1 MLTPKRSV
9 ARRAAASFSPYSQHA
24 AGIATLI
31 LITAGLGVVNPVLV
45 RSVFDDALFPPAG
58 EPDINLLWVL
68 GGTMVGV
75 TVFTGGLGI
84 VQTWATNIVGQRV
97 MRDLRDRLY
106 AHLQRLSLGFFTDTR
121 TGEIQSRIA
130 NDVGGIQNAVTN
142 TLSSVLAN
150 VVTVISTLIAMTVLS
165 WQLAV
170 VSIVTV
176 PFFFLLSAIVGE
188 RRRRVTAEAQ
198 KAAAEVTAI
207 THETLSVS
215 GIVLAKLFGRQKQE
229 IDRFHNENERMAALA
244 IRRQMTGQSFFALMQ
259 VFFSISPVAIYI
271 IAGYILT
278 GQFALTVTSGTI
290 VAFTTLQARLYWPIG
305 SLMRVSVELRSSL
318 ALFERIFGYLDIE
331 PDIKDSPGAAALRPR
346 DVTGRVTFEA
356 VEMSYTPVN
365 GTGANGNGWSA
376 KALDGVSLEIHPGQ
390 TAAFVGPS
398 GAGKTTISYLIP
410 RLYDPTGGAVKI
422 DGIDVRDIRLESLAA
437 IVGYV
442 TQESY
447 LFHSSVR
454 NNLLY
459 ARPNATQEEI
469 EAASRAAFIHDRIM
483 DMPDRY
489 DTVVGERGHR
499 LSGGERQRLSVARAI
514 LHDPRILILDEA
526 TSALDTVSE
535 RQMQAALGP
544 LMKERTTIAIAHRLS
559 TIMSADVI
567 YVVDKGRIVES
578 GDHEALLRRCGLYA
592 SLYREQ
598 FEGGR
603 IESRCEDGIVYA
615 NGAVIAIDQV
625 AAAPFAR

>member
-24 AGIATLI
+24 VGIATLI

-198 KAAAEVTAI
+198 KAAAEVTA
-207 THETLSVS
+207 
-215 GIVLAKLFGRQKQE
+215 
-229 IDRFHNENERMAALA
+229 N
-244 IRRQMTGQSFFALMQ
+244 
-259 VFFSISPVAIYI
+259 
-271 IAGYILT
+271 
-278 GQFALTVTSGTI
+278 
-290 VAFTTLQARLYWPIG
+290 
-305 SLMRVSVELRSSL
+305 
-318 ALFERIFGYLDIE
+318 
-331 PDIKDSPGAAALRPR
+331 
-346 DVTGRVTFEA
+346 
-356 VEMSYTPVN
+356 
-365 GTGANGNGWSA
+365 
-376 KALDGVSLEIHPGQ
+376 HP
-390 TAAFVGPS
+390 
-398 GAGKTTISYLIP
+398 
-410 RLYDPTGGAVKI
+410 
-422 DGIDVRDIRLESLAA
+422 
-437 IVGYV
+437 
-442 TQESY
+442 
-447 LFHSSVR
+447 
-454 NNLLY
+454 
-459 ARPNATQEEI
+459 
-469 EAASRAAFIHDRIM
+469 
-483 DMPDRY
+483 
-489 DTVVGERGHR
+489 
-499 LSGGERQRLSVARAI
+499 
-514 LHDPRILILDEA
+514 
-526 TSALDTVSE
+526 
-535 RQMQAALGP
+535 
-544 LMKERTTIAIAHRLS
+544 
-559 TIMSADVI
+559 
-567 YVVDKGRIVES
+567 
-578 GDHEALLRRCGLYA
+578 
-592 SLYREQ
+592 
-598 FEGGR
+598 
-603 IESRCEDGIVYA
+603 
-615 NGAVIAIDQV
+615 
-625 AAAPFAR
+625 

>member
-1 MLTPKRSV
+1 
-9 ARRAAASFSPYSQHA
+9 
-24 AGIATLI
+24 
-31 LITAGLGVVNPVLV
+31 
-45 RSVFDDALFPPAG
+45 
-58 EPDINLLWVL
+58 
-68 GGTMVGV
+68 
-75 TVFTGGLGI
+75 
-84 VQTWATNIVGQRV
+84 
-97 MRDLRDRLY
+97 
-106 AHLQRLSLGFFTDTR
+106 
-121 TGEIQSRIA
+121 
-130 NDVGGIQNAVTN
+130 
-142 TLSSVLAN
+142 
-150 VVTVISTLIAMTVLS
+150 
-165 WQLAV
+165 
-170 VSIVTV
+170 
-176 PFFFLLSAIVGE
+176 
-188 RRRRVTAEAQ
+188 
-198 KAAAEVTAI
+198 
-207 THETLSVS
+207 
-215 GIVLAKLFGRQKQE
+215 
-229 IDRFHNENERMAALA
+229 
-244 IRRQMTGQSFFALMQ
+244 
-259 VFFSISPVAIYI
+259 
-271 IAGYILT
+271 
-278 GQFALTVTSGTI
+278 
-290 VAFTTLQARLYWPIG
+290 
-305 SLMRVSVELRSSL
+305 
-318 ALFERIFGYLDIE
+318 
-331 PDIKDSPGAAALRPR
+331 
-346 DVTGRVTFEA
+346 
-356 VEMSYTPVN
+356 MSYTPVN
-365 GTGANGNGWSA
+365 GTGANGNSWRA

-483 DMPDRY
+483 DMPDGY